1 MITRKVITSALLFI
15 LSFNW
20 LGYDI
25 VFSFMNRH
33 LQDVARTNIDLGRY
47 NPTTLREIR
56 VDLGLPYPTDWN
68 EFEKISGTVTV
79 NGVVYEFVERK
90 YEKGQMV
97 YRCLPNIRSTEL
109 QETRNAWMA
118 RSVDTE
124 PSDHSGSIPV
134 NISLFKKLNIESTV
148 EAISSALALMPDLH
162 RPQPSDLAAVLL
174 DGHPDSDPNPP
185 EA

>member
-20 LGYDI
+20 LGYDL

-33 LQDVARTNIDLGRY
+33 LQDVARQNIDLGRY
-47 NPTTLREIR
+47 DATKLKEIR

-68 EFEKISGTVTV
+68 EFEKVNGTVTV

-97 YRCLPNIRSTEL
+97 YRVLPNVKSTGL
-109 QETRNAWMA
+109 QQTRNAWMA
-118 RSVDTE
+118 RSVDNE
-124 PSDHSGSIPV
+124 PADDAASLPL
-134 NISLFKKLNIESTV
+134 NISHFKKLNIESTV
-148 EAISSALALMPDLH
+148 EAWASSLALMPDLH
-162 RPQPSDLAAVLL
+162 RPCPSTLRAVLL